1 VGAMLLL
8 TLFIFL
14 ANRLS
19 RYVQQNIVIKMLPG
33 IIMLVLGLYAFAR
46 YLL

>member
-1 VGAMLLL
+1 MLLL

-19 RYVQQNIVIKMLPG
+19 QYVQQNIVIKMLPG

-46 YLL
+46 YFL